1 MADSDRRQD
10 KSHVGENQ
18 ELSRTSNEEQHEK
31 EIQRATENRLK
42 RGHQYR
48 EANHKGSEK
57 NEEVICVLSEFSV
70 TLRLSKIQSFFSQSS
85 FDTSFSL

>member
-1 MADSDRRQD
+1 MADSDRRRD

-70 TLRLSKIQSFFSQSS
+70 TLRLRKIQSFFSQSS

>member
-1 MADSDRRQD
+1 MADSNRRQD

-31 EIQRATENRLK
+31 EIQRASENRLK

-48 EANHKGSEK
+48 EAKHKGS
-57 NEEVICVLSEFSV
+57 
-70 TLRLSKIQSFFSQSS
+70 
-85 FDTSFSL
+85 